1 MGRFVVVN
9 TPGRFGR
16 STLEAG
22 EVVDGIPGRVGRSMM
37 PTEEVDRDSFVD
49 CCCCGGY
56 VVSALDS
63 SLDNSLIP

>member
-1 MGRFVVVN
+1 MG
-9 TPGRFGR
+9 
-16 STLEAG
+16 
-22 EVVDGIPGRVGRSMM
+22 DGIPGRVGRSMM